1 MSRLNEKLRSL
12 GQGLEVSRGSTMA
25 RRRRNTR
32 RPAVYLGR
40 VGRSH
45 RVRLP
50 SGEVKSVAQRH
61 VITRGALVV
70 GAPVTLTD
78 GMLDAIPSPYLSPS
92 ISG

>member
-1 MSRLNEKLRSL
+1 MSRMDSVLRSL
-12 GQGLEVSRGSTMA
+12 GQGLEMTRGSALA
-25 RRRRNTR
+25 RRRKKSTQ

-70 GAPVTLTD
+70 GAPVTLTH
-78 GMLDAIPSPYLSPS
+78 GMLDSLHSPHVAN
-92 ISG
+92 G